1 MKHLLIA
8 GLLFFTIQN
17 FTNAQT
23 QAGIKIGASSFLLPE
38 QLIQMENDEL
48 KVTLKEGY
56 YGLHG
61 GVYVRIGAG
70 LFAVQPELIF
80 NSNSVAFELE
90 DLTSS
95 TGIKEIIKE
104 RYFNLDLPVMLVFK
118 PSILRFYAGP
128 VGHYSMQSLNELSNW
143 GGWKNAFN
151 RMSVGY
157 QAGGGIQFNG
167 FSVDLRYEGR
177 ILAGDNEII
186 IDDQVIELSKNP
198 SRILFTL
205 GFRLL

>member
-8 GLLFFTIQN
+8 GLFFFTIHT

-23 QAGIKIGASSFLLPE
+23 QAGIKIGVSSFLLPE
-38 QLIQMENDEL
+38 QLIHMDNDEL
-48 KVTLKEGY
+48 KVNLKEGY

-61 GVYVRIGAG
+61 GIYVRIGSG
-70 LFAVQPELIF
+70 LFAVQPELMF
-80 NSNSVAFELE
+80 NSNSVAYELE
-90 DLTSS
+90 DISTSS
-95 TGIKEIIKE
+95 GIKEIFKE
-104 RYFNLDLPVMLVFK
+104 RYYNLDLPVMLVFK

-128 VGHYSMQSLNELSNW
+128 VGHYSIQSMDELSNW

-151 RMSVGY
+151 NMSVGY

-167 FSVDLRYEGR
+167 FSMDLRYEGR
-177 ILAGDNEII
+177 IFTGDNEII

-198 SRILFTL
+198 SRLLFTL